1 MGDAEEAIEQHY
13 SRSGLIERILAA
25 LRDAGFDLG
34 ALSYTDLAPLDQF
47 HTRGR
52 EATAELARLADLGS
66 GMRVLD
72 VGSGI
77 GGPARLLAAEF
88 GCHVAGIDL
97 SAEFSETAARLTE
110 LVGLSDRVEFRPAS
124 ALDLPF
130 EDAAFDAVWTQHVS
144 MNIAQKDRMYAEIT
158 RVLKPRGGVAI
169 YDVAAGPNGPIH
181 FPVPWATGAGT
192 SFLLAP
198 AEMRQKLEVA
208 GLEVVHWQDGTAEAT
223 EWFRR
228 ALDRRVP
235 SPPPLGLHLLMGPE
249 WPAMVAN
256 QARNLA
262 ENRVS
267 MVKAILAKRA

>member
-1 MGDAEEAIEQHY
+1 MGDAAEAIEQHY
-13 SRSGLIERILAA
+13 SQPGVTERILTA

-52 EATAELARLADLGS
+52 EATIELARMAGLAS

-77 GGPARLLAAEF
+77 GGPARMLAAEF
-88 GCHVAGIDL
+88 GCRVTGIDL

-110 LVGLSDRVEFRPAS
+110 MVGFSERVEFRHAS

-130 EDAAFDAVWTQHVS
+130 EDAGFDAVWTQHVS
-144 MNIAQKDRMYAEIT
+144 MNIADKNRMYAEIT
-158 RVLKPRGGVAI
+158 RVLKPRGRVAI

-181 FPVPWATGAGT
+181 FPVPWGTGASS

-198 AEMRQKLEVA
+198 PDMRQKMEAA
-208 GLEVVHWQDGTAEAT
+208 GLEVIHWQDGTTEAT

-228 ALDRRVP
+228 ASDRRAL
-235 SPPPLGLHLLMGPE
+235 SPPKLGLHLLMGPE
-249 WPAMVAN
+249 WPAIVAN
-256 QARNLA
+256 QARNLE

-267 MVKAILAKRA
+267 MLKAILEKRA